1 MSKRNTI
8 SRASTIAMI
17 ATAAL
22 LLGVFVFPLW
32 VINLQAPQYPQG
44 LGIHIWINRIDGAA
58 PHDLQ
63 NINGLNHYIGMQAIE
78 PGEIPELRYMQYFAM
93 GLAALA
99 GAVALVRRRWALI
112 TWVVLAIALSGLG
125 LYDFYQWEYNYGHN
139 LNPDAAIKIEGM
151 SYQPPMFGTKQLLN
165 FHTTAWPG
173 IGGILAML
181 GVALASL
188 AAAYEL
194 FIRGRRHHAHPERT
208 EPRFHLHRAAII
220 SLGLATLLATA
231 CSREPK
237 AIVYGTDTCEY
248 CEMTIS
254 NERYG
259 AVFVTSKGRTHKFD
273 SIECMIEA
281 QLPGEKFADTEVHAL
296 YVVTYSSKGALRE
309 AGGATYLVSEG
320 MPSPMGAN
328 LTAFSSPE
336 DASHVQHV
344 KTGEILDWDGVK
356 AYVQERR
363 QS

>member
-1 MSKRNTI
+1 MSKRGTI

-17 ATAAL
+17 ATAVM

-32 VINLQAPQYPQG
+32 VIDLQAPQYPQG

-63 NINGLNHYIGMQAIE
+63 NINGLNHYIGMKAIE
-78 PGEIPELRYMQYFAM
+78 PGEIPELRYMQYFAI

-99 GAVALVRRRWALI
+99 GVVALLRRRWALV
-112 TWVVLAIALSGLG
+112 TWVVIAIALSGLG
-125 LYDFYQWEYNYGHN
+125 MYDFYKWEYNYGHD

-173 IGGILAML
+173 IGGLLAMA

-194 FIRGRRHHAHPERT
+194 FLRGRHRVAIPRT
-208 EPRFHLHRAAII
+208 VSRLHTHKAAVLSAGIV
-220 SLGLATLLATA
+220 LLAVA
-231 CSREPK
+231 GCSREPK
-237 AIVYGTDTCEY
+237 AIAYGTDTCEY

-254 NERYG
+254 NVRYG
-259 AVFVTSKGRTHKFD
+259 AAFVTSKGRTHKFD
-273 SIECMIEA
+273 SIECMIES
-281 QLPGEKFADTEVHAL
+281 QLPGEKFADTGIHAQ

-309 AGGATYLVSEG
+309 ASGAIYLVSEG

-328 LTAFSSPE
+328 LTAFSAQE

-356 AYVQERR
+356 AYVQNRR
-363 QS
+363 QT